1 VSGRR
6 AIAAGVMLAIGLG
19 ARGAGAQSVA
29 SLPLGTNDRA
39 ALELS
44 SVGSASPHDREV
56 EATHFAPQVSGA
68 LRLGPR
74 FVLTLD
80 AALGYTSF
88 RVQGEPRREVLRFAN
103 PFVGAHFAALEAER
117 VSLRVGL
124 GVGAPLVTL
133 PGGIPANRDADFGD
147 RSAAAARGMRGYWLW
162 ADNVVPVALLAR
174 AEANLGGR
182 LWSEAEV
189 QPAYLV
195 SVNRRSS
202 SAALLAGARA
212 GYRLGPLTPGL
223 GLHLLARSVPLAGH
237 DFAQASASAFARY
250 EQGSGWL
257 RFELNANLDGPYGLG
272 ARAATTWGATL
283 GGGARF

>member
-1 VSGRR
+1 MIGRR
-6 AIAAGVMLAIGLG
+6 ALAACVTLAVSLG

-29 SLPLGTNDRA
+29 SLPLGAADRA

-68 LRLGPR
+68 LRLATR
-74 FVLTLD
+74 FALTLD

-103 PFVGAHFAALEAER
+103 PFVGVHVMAFEAER

-124 GVGAPLVTL
+124 GTGAPLVTL
-133 PGGIPANRDADFGD
+133 PGGIMANRDAEFGD

-174 AEANLGGR
+174 AEANVGH
-182 LWSEAEV
+182 LWSEAEA

-195 SVNRRSS
+195 SVNRRASS
-202 SAALLAGARA
+202 VALLAGARA

-257 RFELNANLDGPYGLG
+257 RFEVNINLDGPYGLG
-272 ARAATTWGATL
+272 ARAATTWGAAL